1 MKCQNISK
9 ELYNILKNPMRF
21 GGQVYWNCDSC
32 LASAVRLEA
41 KMTLLETRVNE
52 VEERVARSEGVV
64 QAVEKRVET
73 VEKRQDQVEG
83 KVDKERERLR
93 KERIDE
99 MRGRDIKKRNVIM
112 HRVEEA
118 GEDAKTY
125 EERRNWDTM
134 KCEEIF
140 TALKLNLTKDNIK
153 FCKRVGEKG
162 EKPRPMIVGLFRE
175 YQKED
180 ILDGARELRNTPLA
194 DVGIMPDLT
203 QEQRRDEGELIQ
215 EAVRRN
221 EEVSE
226 EDKAKNWF
234 WRAVG
239 RRGEKRLV
247 RELAKE
253 GERREPTEHQG
264 RARREGRPTTCSRTE
279 GESYEGP
286 RSREREARRER
297 GSERV
302 CERGRTRR
310 RSKNEAGK
318 QEGQGGRRGG
328 GEDEA
333 AATRGQCLSELK
345 ILYLNAQSVVGK
357 IDELASTATEIGPD
371 LILLTESWCS
381 GEISHAFLNWL

>member
-1 MKCQNISK
+1 
-9 ELYNILKNPMRF
+9 
-21 GGQVYWNCDSC
+21 
-32 LASAVRLEA
+32 
-41 KMTLLETRVNE
+41 
-52 VEERVARSEGVV
+52 
-64 QAVEKRVET
+64 
-73 VEKRQDQVEG
+73 
-83 KVDKERERLR
+83 
-93 KERIDE
+93 
-99 MRGRDIKKRNVIM
+99 
-112 HRVEEA
+112 
-118 GEDAKTY
+118 
-125 EERRNWDTM
+125 
-134 KCEEIF
+134 
-140 TALKLNLTKDNIK
+140 
-153 FCKRVGEKG
+153 
-162 EKPRPMIVGLFRE
+162 MIVGLFRE

-221 EEVSE
+221 EEMSE

-333 AATRGQCLSELK
+333 VATRGQCLSELK

-371 LILLTESWCS
+371 LILLTEGWCS
-381 GEISHAFLNWL
+381 GEISHAFLNIPGYEMQQDLRLDREDTTGGRGGGLLVYSKAHSRFYHSTRR